1 MKPCEE
7 YEVWISA
14 FLDGELD
21 GKDRAEL
28 MEHMAACRSCQRYF
42 DDLVAIHDALDQE
55 EAPVPEGFAEQ
66 VMARVRETEQE
77 APRRSISFP
86 HWRQWTALAACC
98 ALAVLGLW
106 SFRSARG
113 DRIVQDA
120 ALASMPYA
128 AQEAGIPAAQC
139 EEYGAACESEEA
151 PAEDAPKLRMA
162 DGEAPPQPE
171 PKEAAKAGEDAPA
184 PALAAAPPVRDN
196 AVCTDY
202 MEDALSE
209 GTLYAGGETAR
220 RWVEEELGQTWE
232 SGRLYEL
239 TEEEYAGLLAALTE
253 AEEDFRQE
261 SGEGFWFMSKEAG
274 NQNEDRQMEDAE

>member
-14 FLDGELD
+14 FLDGELS
-21 GKDRAEL
+21 GEDRAEL

-55 EAPVPEGFAEQ
+55 EVPVPEGFAEQ
-66 VMARVRETEQE
+66 VMARVGETAQE
-77 APRRSISFP
+77 TPRRSIPFP
-86 HWRQWTALAACC
+86 RWRQWTALAACC

-113 DRIVQDA
+113 DRTVQDA

-128 AQEAGIPAAQC
+128 AQEAGIPAAQS

-151 PAEDAPKLRMA
+151 PAEAPKLRTA
-162 DGEAPPQPE
+162 DGETPPQPE
-171 PKEAAKAGEDAPA
+171 SSEAAKASEDAPVPA
-184 PALAAAPPVRDN
+184 PALAAAPPAEDN
-196 AVCTDY
+196 TLCADY
-202 MEDALSE
+202 KRDALST

-220 RWVEEELGQTWE
+220 RWVEEELGQAWE
-232 SGRLYEL
+232 DGRLYEL

-253 AEEDFRQE
+253 AGEDFRQE
-261 SGEGFWFMSKEAG
+261 SGEGFWLLAEEAG
-274 NQNEDRQMEDAE
+274 DQSENR

>member
-28 MEHMAACRSCQRYF
+28 MEHMAACRSCQQYF

-55 EAPVPEGFAEQ
+55 EVPVPEGFSEQ
-66 VMARVRETEQE
+66 VMARVGETAQE
-77 APRRSISFP
+77 TPRKSIPFP

-113 DRIVQDA
+113 DRTVQDV
-120 ALASMPYA
+120 ALASMPYV
-128 AQEAGIPAAQC
+128 AQEDGIPAAQC
-139 EEYGAACESEEA
+139 EEYGAACGSEEA
-151 PAEDAPKLRMA
+151 PAESPKLRTA
-162 DGEAPPQPE
+162 DDDTPPQPE
-171 PKEAAKAGEDAPA
+171 PSEAAKASEDT
-184 PALAAAPPVRDN
+184 PALAAAAAPPAEDE

-202 MEDALSE
+202 DRENALS
-209 GTLYAGGETAR
+209 GGILSAGGETAR
-220 RWVEEELGQTWE
+220 CWVEEELGQVWE
-232 SGRLYEL
+232 DGRLYEL

-261 SGEGFWFMSKEAG
+261 PGEGFWLLAEQAG
-274 NQNEDRQMEDAE
+274 DQSENR

>member
-55 EAPVPEGFAEQ
+55 EAPVPKGFAEQ
-66 VMARVRETEQE
+66 VMERVRETEQE

-113 DRIVQDA
+113 DRTVQDA

-128 AQEAGIPAAQC
+128 AREAGVPAAQC
-139 EEYGAACESEEA
+139 EEYGAACEWEEA

-162 DGEAPPQPE
+162 GGEAPPQPE
-171 PKEAAKAGEDAPA
+171 PKEDAKASEDAPVPA
-184 PALAAAPPVRDN
+184 PALAAAPPAKDE
-196 AVCTDY
+196 AVCTNYDR
-202 MEDALSE
+202 ENALSG
-209 GTLYAGGETAR
+209 GTLSAGGETAR
-220 RWVEEELGQTWE
+220 RWVEEELGQVWE
-232 SGRLYEL
+232 DGRLYEL

-261 SGEGFWFMSKEAG
+261 SGEGFWLLAEEARD
-274 NQNEDRQMEDAE
+274 QE

>member
-7 YEVWISA
+7 YEVLISA

-21 GKDRAEL
+21 GEDRAEL

-42 DDLVAIHDALDQE
+42 DDLVAMHDALDQE
-55 EAPVPEGFAEQ
+55 EVPVPEGFAEQ
-66 VMARVRETEQE
+66 VMVRVGETEQE
-77 APRRSISFP
+77 TPRRSIHVP
-86 HWRQWTALAACC
+86 RWQQWTALAACC

-113 DRIVQDA
+113 DRTAQDA
-120 ALASMPYA
+120 ALAGMPYA
-128 AQEAGIPAAQC
+128 AQEAGVPAAQC

-151 PAEDAPKLRMA
+151 PAEAPKLRMA

-171 PKEAAKAGEDAPA
+171 PGEAAKASEDALVPA
-184 PALAAAPPVRDN
+184 PALAAAPPAEDD
-196 AVCTDY
+196 AVCTNY
-202 MEDALSE
+202 KRDALSE
-209 GTLYAGGETAR
+209 GTLCAGGETAR

-239 TEEEYAGLLAALTE
+239 TEEEYAGLLAALTAAE
-253 AEEDFRQE
+253 ADFRQE
-261 SGEGFWFMSKEAG
+261 SGEGFWLLAEEAG
-274 NQNEDRQMEDAE
+274 DQE

>member
-21 GKDRAEL
+21 GEDRAEL

-42 DDLVAIHDALDQE
+42 DDLVAIHDVLDQE
-55 EAPVPEGFAEQ
+55 EVPVPEGFTEQ
-66 VMARVRETEQE
+66 VMARVGKTAQET
-77 APRRSISFP
+77 PRKSIPFP

-106 SFRSARG
+106 SFRSAQG
-113 DRIVQDA
+113 DRTAQDA

-128 AQEAGIPAAQC
+128 AQEAGVPAAQS

-151 PAEDAPKLRMA
+151 PAEAPKLRT
-162 DGEAPPQPE
+162 E
-171 PKEAAKAGEDAPA
+171 PGEAAKASEDAPVPA
-184 PALAAAPPVRDN
+184 PALAAAPPAEDD
-196 AVCTDY
+196 AVCANYKRDS
-202 MEDALSE
+202 LSA
-209 GTLYAGGETAR
+209 GTLCAGGETAR

-253 AEEDFRQE
+253 AGEDFRQE
-261 SGEGFWFMSKEAG
+261 PGEGFWFLVEEAG
-274 NQNEDRQMEDAE
+274 NQSENR